1 MPTYVYE
8 TIPTS
13 ASEAPERF
21 EVRQSM
27 SEPSLSAHPES
38 GVPVRRVLSG
48 GLATFTEGA
57 SSSAARSGKSLPVG
71 GGGCGAGCACVS

>member
-8 TIPTS
+8 TIPEQ
-13 ASEAPERF
+13 ANEAPQRF
-21 EVRQSM
+21 ELRQSM
-27 SEPSLSAHPES
+27 SEPSLSAHPET

-57 SSSAARSGKSLPVG
+57 STGAKGKPTG
-71 GGGCGAGCACVS
+71 GMGCGAGCGCVS